1 MSFLTLKCLKME
13 FVVFVEA
20 FIFHI
25 IKENYWILSLYTEA
39 SFLDIFLER
48 LLPQNNN
55 QIWECY

>member
-1 MSFLTLKCLKME
+1 ME

-55 QIWECY
+55 QI